1 MDTKNKTS
9 NDDFNAT
16 SHKTDVIASTGDF
29 IRSKNIS
36 IYQQDIIGN
45 DYKTYSLFEL
55 LDEYANIYSKKYL
68 CYAEIIDMIDSSE
81 DLKELEVLINRK
93 FRK

>member
-1 MDTKNKTS
+1 MEEQK
-9 NDDFNAT
+9 FNNEPNSAL
-16 SHKTDVIASTGDF
+16 HKTDVIPSTGDF

-36 IYQQDIIGN
+36 IYQQNIIGN
-45 DYKTYSLFEL
+45 DYKTYSLFSL
-55 LDEYANIYSKKYL
+55 LEEYAKIYSKKYL
-68 CYAEIIDMIDSSE
+68 CYAEIIDMIDSSN